1 MRDIGILDWMFPK
14 KKEEPQ
20 PVGVG
25 YKMITDMGEGFYA
38 WDGKIFKSDIVRS
51 CIRPKA
57 RAIGKMMAKHILDT
71 EEFKMFP
78 SEDIKFLLEEPNPLM
93 SGQVMQEKVAIQLE
107 LNNNAFILIKRD
119 KNYRPYELY
128 PIPALTVDM
137 LEGNDG
143 DLYLKFW
150 FKDGKYMISPYSDVI
165 HLRQD
170 FNSHNLFGDSPQE
183 SLAELMENITT
194 IDQGMRKAIKNSAI
208 IKWIMK
214 FASVMKPE
222 DVKMQVEEFTKRYLS
237 IENEGGAAASDP
249 RYDLEQ
255 VKHDNYLPDDK
266 QMQKTIDR
274 IYRFFN
280 TNEKIVQ
287 SNYDEDE
294 WNAYYESVLQPVA
307 LQLSNEF
314 TRKLFTKNERIKGNK
329 IVFESTS
336 LMYASLKTRLELVS
350 LVDRGALVPNDWNKL
365 LGLPPV
371 EGGDKPIRRLDTAVI
386 DDGAVIKGGESDD
399 DKDGKTGTDDTTDG
413 DS

>member
-1 MRDIGILDWMFPK
+1 M
-14 KKEEPQ
+14 
-20 PVGVG
+20 
-25 YKMITDMGEGFYA
+25 
-38 WDGKIFKSDIVRS
+38 
-51 CIRPKA
+51 
-57 RAIGKMMAKHILDT
+57 
-71 EEFKMFP
+71 
-78 SEDIKFLLEEPNPLM
+78 
-93 SGQVMQEKVAIQLE
+93 
-107 LNNNAFILIKRD
+107 
-119 KNYRPYELY
+119 
-128 PIPALTVDM
+128 
-137 LEGNDG
+137 
-143 DLYLKFW
+143 
-150 FKDGKYMISPYSDVI
+150 
-165 HLRQD
+165 
-170 FNSHNLFGDSPQE
+170 
-183 SLAELMENITT
+183 TT
-194 IDQGMRKAIKNSAI
+194 IDQGMCKAIKNSAV

-214 FASVMKPE
+214 FSSVMKPE
-222 DVKMQVEEFTKRYLS
+222 DVKIQVDEFTNRYLS

-249 RYDLEQ
+249 RYELEQ

-314 TRKLFTKNERIKGNK
+314 TRKLFTKNERMKGNK

-399 DKDGKTGTDDTTDG
+399 DKNGETGTDDSTDG

>member
-1 MRDIGILDWMFPK
+1 MSEIGILDWMFPK

-20 PVGVG
+20 PMGVG
-25 YKMITDMGEGFYA
+25 YKMITDMGDGFYA
-38 WDGKIFKSDIVRS
+38 WDGQIFKSDIVRS

-71 EEFKMFP
+71 DDFKLFP
-78 SEDIKFLLEEPNPLM
+78 NEDIKFLLEEPNPLM

-119 KNYRPYELY
+119 KNYKPYELY
-128 PIPALTVDM
+128 PIPALSVDM
-137 LEGNDG
+137 LEGAEG

-150 FKDGKYMISPYSDVI
+150 FKDGTYMIVPYADVI

-170 FNSHNLFGDSPQE
+170 FNNHNLFGDSPQE

-214 FASVMKPE
+214 FSSVMKPE

-314 TRKLFTKNERIKGNK
+314 TRKLFTKNERMKGNK

-399 DKDGKTGTDDTTDG
+399 EDGKTGTDDSTDG

>member
-1 MRDIGILDWMFPK
+1 MSEIGILDWMFPK

-38 WDGKIFKSDIVRS
+38 WDGQIFKSDIVRS

-71 EEFKMFP
+71 DDFKLFP
-78 SEDIKFLLEEPNPLM
+78 NEDIKFLLEEPNPLM

-119 KNYRPYELY
+119 KNYKPYELY
-128 PIPALTVDM
+128 PIPALSVDM
-137 LEGNDG
+137 LEGMEG

-150 FKDGKYMISPYSDVI
+150 FKDGTYMIVPYADVI

-170 FNSHNLFGDSPQE
+170 FNNHNLFGDSPQE

-214 FASVMKPE
+214 FSSVMKPE
-222 DVKMQVEEFTKRYLS
+222 DVKIQVDEFTKRYLS

-249 RYDLEQ
+249 RYELEQ

-399 DKDGKTGTDDTTDG
+399 KDGKTGTDDSTDG